1 MWAKDLGGR
10 PWRAPSTTA
19 TSAGFA
25 LLAVLA
31 LALPAAAGG
40 ADPVGRVLAAAA
52 AYGDPGEGWS
62 EAEVRRACGA
72 DALCAARRL
81 VAAGGAR
88 LVPVDHPDT
97 DTIRWARTRASVA
110 SARRLDDGRGL
121 ITLDGFGRKAGDEL
135 LTAVAELRRGGR
147 PLGLVLD
154 LRGNAGGDFGRMLR
168 LAAMFIGDRKNAV
181 YLVDTNGRHAL
192 DLEGEPAIQPLSEL
206 SVLVGPGTASSA
218 EVLAALL
225 HRYAGAALLGA
236 PTAGKDHLTR
246 VVPVDHDWRL
256 LLPAEGIEV
265 PGVALS
271 GGLVPRPLS
280 PDEQIAWATP

>member
-1 MWAKDLGGR
+1 M
-10 PWRAPSTTA
+10 
-19 TSAGFA
+19 
-25 LLAVLA
+25 
-31 LALPAAAGG
+31 
-40 ADPVGRVLAAAA
+40 
-52 AYGDPGEGWS
+52 EN
-62 EAEVRRACGA
+62 
-72 DALCAARRL
+72 
-81 VAAGGAR
+81 
-88 LVPVDHPDT
+88 T

-110 SARRLDDGRGL
+110 STRRLDDGRGL
-121 ITLDGFGRKAGDEL
+121 IVLDGFGRKAGEEL
-135 LTAVAELRRGGR
+135 RAAVAELRTGGR

-168 LAAMFIGDRKNAV
+168 LAAMFTGDRKNAV
-181 YLVDTNGRHAL
+181 YLVDSNGRHAL
-192 DLEGEPAIQPLSEL
+192 DLKGESAIQPLAEL

-265 PGVALS
+265 PGVVLS
-271 GGLVPRPLS
+271 GGLAPRPLS
-280 PDEQIAWATP
+280 PDQRIAWATP